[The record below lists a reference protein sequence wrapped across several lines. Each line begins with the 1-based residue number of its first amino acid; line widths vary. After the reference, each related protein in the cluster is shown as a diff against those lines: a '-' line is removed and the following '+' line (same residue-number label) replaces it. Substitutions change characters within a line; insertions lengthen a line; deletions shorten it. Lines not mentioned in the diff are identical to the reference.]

1 VVKENIMKKSEI
13 VALLLVIVSL
23 LISFYFAPKLPS
35 SIPSHWNYRGEVDGY
50 MAKSWGIFLIP
61 AFLFILFLLFL
72 ILPKA
77 DPLKANVEKFRK
89 YFDGFIIVL
98 FLFFIAIHL
107 QTILW
112 VLGTK
117 IPPNIIF
124 PIGLGILFYYVGIM
138 LNHSQRN
145 WFIGI
150 KTPWTLSSDEVWDKT
165 HKLGAKLFKICGG
178 VSIIGIFFK
187 DYAIIFVLVP
197 VIIAAI
203 YLTIYSYIEYKK
215 SLQSL
220 HS

>member
-1 VVKENIMKKSEI
+1 MKKSEI